1 MPLDFSLFQCHYTWR
16 IYGVSHLH
24 QSSLIQSTYEA
35 IKICTYVALFSPLY
49 CIAVWLFCFPCGC
62 TNSEKYLEGGN
73 ELKILGPALSGS
85 LDQMS
90 FRGSFQP
97 KLFSDVYVCV
107 HV

>member
-1 MPLDFSLFQCHYTWR
+1 MAFPTCTSLLSYKAPMKPSKSAHTVPCFPLCIVLLFGFSVFP
-16 IYGVSHLH
+16 VVV
-24 QSSLIQSTYEA
+24 LIQKS
-35 IKICTYVALFSPLY
+35 ILR
-49 CIAVWLFCFPCGC
+49 
-62 TNSEKYLEGGN
+62 GGT

-97 KLFSDVYVCV
+97 KLFSDVYVRV